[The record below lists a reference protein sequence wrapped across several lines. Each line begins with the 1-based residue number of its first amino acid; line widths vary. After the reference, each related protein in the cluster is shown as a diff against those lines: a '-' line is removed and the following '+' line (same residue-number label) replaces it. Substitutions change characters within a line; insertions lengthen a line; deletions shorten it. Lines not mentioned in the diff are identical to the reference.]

1 MAYYRDSFYFREL
14 GYLSRYSYWAMRW
27 MAGESGFDSQQGQ
40 KPTFRQAQGPTQP
53 PIQRVPGTLSIVV
66 KWQGCEA
73 DDPLTIAVFKNG
85 GGIPPLPHTPSWHN
99 A

>member
-1 MAYYRDSFYFREL
+1 
-14 GYLSRYSYWAMRW
+14 

-40 KPTFRQAQGPTQP
+40 KPTFRQAQGPTWP
-53 PIQRVPGTLSIVV
+53 LIQRVPGTLSMVV

-73 DDPLTIAVFKNG
+73 DDPLTITVIKNG
-85 GGIPPLPHTPSWHN
+85 GGILPLPHMSSWHD